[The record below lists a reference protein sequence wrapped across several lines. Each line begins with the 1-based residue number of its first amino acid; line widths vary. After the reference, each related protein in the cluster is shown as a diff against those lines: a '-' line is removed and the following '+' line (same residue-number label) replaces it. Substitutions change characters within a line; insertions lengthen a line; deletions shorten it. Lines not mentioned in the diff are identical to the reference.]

1 MKPEGKHHE
10 PEWDRCDM
18 VHGQVEE
25 EGFGENPKVSTY
37 AREWKAE
44 VYHVLI
50 GEISKDHTDAGSV
63 LQ

>member
-1 MKPEGKHHE
+1 VKPEGKHHE

-37 AREWKAE
+37 ARE
-44 VYHVLI
+44 
-50 GEISKDHTDAGSV
+50 
-63 LQ
+63 